1 MKLKEDDPKV
11 TTSTVDLS
19 KGTNKLASMNTD
31 PKECERKIKELVDL
45 DVEAKNN
52 KNKIQFDYE
61 MIMMQ
66 ISQDFSM
73 RILNYQP

>member
-1 MKLKEDDPKV
+1 
-11 TTSTVDLS
+11 
-19 KGTNKLASMNTD
+19 MNTD